1 MTYDP
6 RTLNNSGLWR
16 TRIQC
21 VRALSAIE
29 DAIQGMLCS
38 ADDNRDDPTSRAYLT
53 GAQRSIRE
61 LMRHLDENYVV
72 NNVIDGQGRGSL
84 YLKEDSA
91 CLLD

>member
-21 VRALSAIE
+21 TRALDKIDDSL
-29 DAIQGMLCS
+29 QGMLCS
-38 ADDNRDDPTSRAYLT
+38 ADDNCDDSTSRAYLT

-61 LMRHLDENYVV
+61 LLAHLDAHYVV
-72 NNVIDGQGRGSL
+72 NNISDSQGRGSL
-84 YLKEDSA
+84 DLKEDS